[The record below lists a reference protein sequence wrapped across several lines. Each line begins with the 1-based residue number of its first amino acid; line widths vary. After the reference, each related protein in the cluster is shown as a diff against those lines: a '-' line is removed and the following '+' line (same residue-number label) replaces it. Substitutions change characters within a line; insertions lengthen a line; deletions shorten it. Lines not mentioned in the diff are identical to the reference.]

1 MEATGLRIFTWETK
15 MPEEARH
22 SWAAADTA
30 STKAE
35 QSRLVAST
43 VAQINFRQFTALS
56 DLSVAH
62 FFFVC
67 LVFFVVL
74 FQESL

>member
-1 MEATGLRIFTWETK
+1 

-62 FFFVC
+62 FFLFVW
-67 LVFFVVL
+67 FFLLYFFKNLCKNKCCVVL
-74 FQESL
+74 N